1 MLPLGY
7 PGHDPIMDCDTKG
20 SISLMWPTYASSC
33 GEPDD
38 PNEKTRAHRG
48 DTEKV
53 GVRCAF

>member
-1 MLPLGY
+1 ML

-20 SISLMWPTYASSC
+20 SISLMWPTCASSC
-33 GEPDD
+33 GEPGD
-38 PNEKTRAHRG
+38 PNEKTRAHTG